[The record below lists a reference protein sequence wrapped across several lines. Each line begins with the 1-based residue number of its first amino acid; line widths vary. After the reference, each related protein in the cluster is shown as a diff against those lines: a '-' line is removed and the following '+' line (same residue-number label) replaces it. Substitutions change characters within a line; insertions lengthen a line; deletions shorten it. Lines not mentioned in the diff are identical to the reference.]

1 MISYLLRTLLARS
14 PMYLVVLAGIV
25 ISIMRWKRHPK
36 ASLLTLIAL
45 VFYLIKSFAFTA
57 INYWIPTLRES
68 MHWSYATA
76 IHLYTV
82 LEVVND
88 IAFAAVL
95 VLLVAAAFA
104 NRQPAVATSG

>member
-1 MISYLLRTLLARS
+1 
-14 PMYLVVLAGIV
+14 
-25 ISIMRWKRHPK
+25 
-36 ASLLTLIAL
+36 LLTLIAL

-82 LEVVND
+82 LQVVND

-95 VLLVAAAFA
+95 VLLVAAAFV
-104 NRQPAVATSG
+104 NRQPVVATSG